1 MKNLIVYYSYAG
13 NTKKVAEEI
22 AKKVNGTLCPLTL
35 KEDYTKDYDALVN
48 EMESSNNENNQ
59 PELKDLN
66 VSLDEFDR
74 VFVLTPVWWYTLS
87 CPVNTFLHQNNL
99 EGKEVILVS
108 TNAGWLGETFE
119 NMKKLVKEKVLGTIN
134 CLFNNDVWQNKDEVD
149 SKLQALHLI

>member
-1 MKNLIVYYSYAG
+1 MKNLIVYYSYTG

-22 AKKVNGTLCPLTL
+22 AKKVNGTLCALTL

-66 VSLDEFDR
+66 VSLDEFDC

-99 EGKEVILVS
+99 ESKEVILVS

-119 NMKKLVKEKVLGTIN
+119 NMEKLVKGTVLGTIN

>member
-1 MKNLIVYYSYAG
+1 MKNLIVYYSYTG

-35 KEDYTKDYDALVN
+35 KEDYTMDYDALVN

-74 VFVLTPVWWYTLS
+74 VFVLTPVWWNTLS

-99 EGKEVILVS
+99 EGKEVVLVS
-108 TNAGWLGETFE
+108 TNAGWLGKTFE
-119 NMKKLVKEKVLGTIN
+119 NMEKLVKGKVLGTIN
-134 CLFNNDVWQNKDEVD
+134 CVFNNDVWQNKDEVD
-149 SKLQALHLI
+149 SKLQTLHLI

>member
-1 MKNLIVYYSYAG
+1 MKNLIVYYSYTG

-66 VSLDEFDR
+66 VSLNEFER

-119 NMKKLVKEKVLGTIN
+119 NMKKLVEGKVLGTIN
-134 CLFNNDVWQNKDEVD
+134 CVFNNDVWQNKDEVD

>member
-1 MKNLIVYYSYAG
+1 MKNLIVYYSYTG

-119 NMKKLVKEKVLGTIN
+119 NMKKLVKGKVLGTIN
-134 CLFNNDVWQNKDEVD
+134 CEFNNDVWQNKDEVD
-149 SKLQALHLI
+149 SKLQTLHLI

>member
-1 MKNLIVYYSYAG
+1 MKNLIVYYSYTG

-99 EGKEVILVS
+99 FSL
-108 TNAGWLGETFE
+108 L
-119 NMKKLVKEKVLGTIN
+119 
-134 CLFNNDVWQNKDEVD
+134 
-149 SKLQALHLI
+149 